1 MLSVGELVS
10 WMDRWYPPSW
20 AASWDR
26 VGLITGSRQT
36 EVESVLLAVDPVK
49 EVLEEALELGVQM
62 VITHHP
68 LYLRGTSFVSE
79 DDAKGRLVAELIRR
93 NISLFNAHTNADVAR
108 AGVAEAL
115 GNLLGLNQLAP
126 FELLGEDP
134 MVGYGRVGTL
144 EKPVNLAQFAE
155 WAASQLPAGP
165 TGLLV
170 GGDLERQVQTV
181 AVSGGSGDSFLVL
194 AKELGVD
201 AYVTADL
208 RHHPAS
214 EHLQDGGPA
223 LVCGSHWATEWP
235 WLPVLAKRLTNEAAE
250 LSSALEVNVS
260 SIPTEPWTMHL
271 PTKGGR
277 CESISQAT
285 VNAS

>member
-1 MLSVGELVS
+1 MLSVGEVAS
-10 WMDRWYPPSW
+10 WMDRWYPPAC

-26 VGLITGSRQT
+26 VGLIVGRRNA
-36 EVESVLLAVDPVK
+36 EVESVLLAVDPVQ
-49 EVLEEALELGVQM
+49 EVLEQALELRVQM

-79 DDAKGRLVAELIRR
+79 DDAKGRMVAELIRR
-93 NISLFNAHTNADVAR
+93 DIALFNAHTNADVAPV
-108 AGVAEAL
+108 GVAEAL
-115 GNLLGLNQLAP
+115 GALLGLERLVP
-126 FELLGEDP
+126 FELLGEDRA
-134 MVGYGRVGTL
+134 VGYGRVGEL
-144 EKPVNLAQFAE
+144 RESLSLAEFAKRV
-155 WAASQLPAGP
+155 ASRLPAGP

-170 GGDLERQVQTV
+170 GGDLGRQVKKV
-181 AVSGGSGDSFLVL
+181 AVSGGSGDSFLAL

-214 EHLQDGGPA
+214 EHLQDEGPA

-235 WLPVLAKRLTNEAAE
+235 WLPVLAERLKNRAAE
-250 LSSALEVNVS
+250 SSSTLNVNVS

-271 PTKGGR
+271 PTKGG
-277 CESISQAT
+277 AL
-285 VNAS
+285 